1 MKVLEVRANNRR
13 RCFEIKTRSREYVY
27 PFVECDPCPTTADPL
42 VKVYVD
48 PEVGNEGF
56 TFELKSGQEGTV
68 LMDDVLDCHRD
79 PVYMKKLALH
89 MLTVKALHALK
100 ASGLAKRE
108 VIRRLNTSPTQLYRL
123 LDPACY
129 SKSVDE
135 MLRLLWVLGQS
146 VEINVLDQTA

>member
-1 MKVLEVRANNRR
+1 MKVLEVRVNNRR

-27 PFVECDPCPTTADPL
+27 PFVKCDPRPSATDPL
-42 VKVYVD
+42 LKVYVD
-48 PEVGNEGF
+48 PEVGHEGF

-68 LMDDVLDCHRD
+68 LMDHVLDYHRD
-79 PVYMKKLALH
+79 PAYMRNLTLH

-123 LDPACY
+123 LDPTY
-129 SKSVDE
+129 HSKSVDE